1 MKPPSRVVTVI
12 THVPVSLKLRLPSLS
27 TVQTLSLLDDQITS
41 VWFAPPMPSVFF
53 GRTVA
58 VILSV
63 VPTTAFVI
71 SVLSTLTPVTGV
83 FAKETYTLSEYVL
96 PL

>member
-1 MKPPSRVVTVI
+1 MKPPSSVVTVI
-12 THVPVSLKLRLPSLS
+12 VQVPVSLKVRLPSLS
-27 TVQTLSLLDDQITS
+27 TVQTLSSLDDQITS
-41 VWFAPPMPSVFF
+41 VMFAPPMPSVFF

-63 VPTTAFVI
+63 EPTVAFAI

-83 FAKETYTLSEYVL
+83 LAKET
-96 PL
+96 